1 MRREDAYVEIEFRIG
16 AKKSKLKALVD
27 TGSTENIISKELA
40 ERLSKIGCLRCLTLP
55 EEFHRS
61 LRAGKRGERVRLV
74 GICISDYMEIEGM
87 EKEPHIFWIS
97 PDVPEDTLI
106 IGWPGIDK
114 WMIEVKEDKVE
125 VKPGKMR
132 PHWGFHI

>member
-1 MRREDAYVEIEFRIG
+1 MRREDAYVEVEFRIG
-16 AKKSKLKALVD
+16 TKKSKVRALVD
-27 TGSTENIISKELA
+27 TGSTENIISKELT
-40 ERLSKIGCLRCLTLP
+40 ERLSKIGCLRCLIFP
-55 EEFHRS
+55 EEFHRR
-61 LRAGKRGERVRLV
+61 LRVGKRGERVRLV

-125 VKPGKMR
+125 VKPGKKA
-132 PHWGFHI
+132 PLWGFI